1 MAKTQGCF
9 STRSFGLTWLAPSG
23 SLPLGAERIACMGEA
38 SDAQISATQYSRI
51 FFLLYCSRTRVIF
64 TDRSLDA
71 YCQIPFSGSSR
82 IYSSPG
88 FSPVRKPF
96 ASKCH
101 SPAVSSAKDK
111 PGRRISN
118 ARRKAN
124 KRFIIFKV
132 LFVPLFV
139 NGFRCQNDKW
149 GAWKKGYIIM
159 HSAFCI
165 LHFIRTLALPQPQSS
180 PLALGAG
187 SMLVLVDSF
196 GSLLPSAND
205 PLGHHSP
212 RSPNA
217 IMLPRLR
224 SFFASMLP

>member
-1 MAKTQGCF
+1 
-9 STRSFGLTWLAPSG
+9 
-23 SLPLGAERIACMGEA
+23 MGEA

-96 ASKCH
+96 ASKCQP
-101 SPAVSSAKDK
+101 SLSAVSSAADTQAS
-111 PGRRISN
+111 RNSSARIIADN
-118 ARRKAN
+118 RL
-124 KRFIIFKV
+124 IVFKV

-149 GAWKKGYIIM
+149 SAWKKVYIIM

-165 LHFIRTLALPQPQSS
+165 LHFIRTL
-180 PLALGAG
+180 
-187 SMLVLVDSF
+187 
-196 GSLLPSAND
+196 
-205 PLGHHSP
+205 
-212 RSPNA
+212 
-217 IMLPRLR
+217 
-224 SFFASMLP
+224 